1 MLDVVYDPRPSML
14 LSAFS
19 QYGLA
24 IGGEEMLLYQ
34 ALEQVKLMTSAYRNS
49 KENFA
54 NCFANCGENCFAN
67 ASKKDSDK
75 ATDYDKLSSYMRK
88 ELEEAL

>member
-1 MLDVVYDPRPSML
+1 
-14 LSAFS
+14 
-19 QYGLA
+19 
-24 IGGEEMLLYQ
+24 
-34 ALEQVKLMTSAYRNS
+34 MTFAYRNS

-54 NCFANCGENCFAN
+54 NRFANCGENCFAN
-67 ASKKDSDK
+67 ALKKDSDK